1 MGLTRAQKIKKYG
14 VKAGEAPVGSRDLRS
29 APSPAASPRSTE
41 LPAPE
46 PTKTKR
52 QPGILI
58 AVIMIIGA
66 LLMFYVNVLI
76 LPEFAAL
83 VADGHGVPELQ
94 VTGYSQEWMAEF
106 ARIIGDDGAQ
116 LYASVHWT
124 TGLLAPLVM
133 AVGWGLFLVIYA
145 KRGYERI
152 SGLVATG
159 LFLAVSLVGSAV
171 VDAAVATP
179 TNAALVALSSV
190 LISTRWVLLVVLMF
204 VTFGIFLRKM
214 RERLQNFDP
223 VAANQERKRK
233 FGRR

>member
-1 MGLTRAQKIKKYG
+1 MTRAQKIKKYG
-14 VKAGEAPVGSRDLRS
+14 ENAGEAPATARERR
-29 APSPAASPRSTE
+29 ASPGPQLAPRNTE
-41 LPAPE
+41 LPPPE
-46 PTKTKR
+46 PSKGKR

-76 LPEFAAL
+76 LPEFSHMI
-83 VADGHGVPELQ
+83 ADGHGVPELQ
-94 VTGYSQEWMAEF
+94 VTGYSPEWLAEF

-116 LYASVHWT
+116 LYSSVHWT

-133 AVGWGLFLVIYA
+133 AVGWALFLVIYA

-152 SGLVATG
+152 SGLVVTA
-159 LFLAVSLVGSAV
+159 LFLVVNLGANMV
-171 VDAAVATP
+171 VDMAVADPGNT
-179 TNAALVALSSV
+179 ALATFSSV
-190 LISTRWVLLVVLMF
+190 LMSTRWVLLVVLMF

-233 FGRR
+233 FGR